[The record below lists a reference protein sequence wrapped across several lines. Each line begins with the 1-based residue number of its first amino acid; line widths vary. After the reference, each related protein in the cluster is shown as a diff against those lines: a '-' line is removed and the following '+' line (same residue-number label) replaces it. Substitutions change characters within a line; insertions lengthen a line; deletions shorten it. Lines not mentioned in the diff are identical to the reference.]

1 VKQLDSKCSGAW
13 PTLITPFDLA
23 GKIDWGAYRTMIEWY
38 IAHGV
43 GGLYANCLSS
53 EMYSLDNEE
62 RVMLASEAVMT
73 ARGRVRVAAT
83 GNLGE
88 TTEDHLALCRRMA
101 GTGVDV
107 VMLVVPPFHNSDT
120 ALESYYLAMAE
131 KVDAP
136 LGLYECPVPRRYHL
150 GVDLVAKLAHS
161 GRFAAYK
168 ETSENLE
175 KIIALQRATENTPLS
190 VLQACS
196 SYLLESVRAGGL
208 GSMCIAA
215 IHLPDLVAA
224 VIEKARSGDADA
236 ERLQS
241 TLCALHLAQR
251 AAHPQGSKYL
261 LCKRGLPI
269 SAHCRLHNAVLS
281 AEAMQALDY
290 AARTWFTENGSLRVL
305 VG

>member
-1 VKQLDSKCSGAW
+1 M
-13 PTLITPFDLA
+13 ITPFAED

-62 RVMLASEAVMT
+62 RVMLASEAVKI
-73 ARGRVRVAAT
+73 ANGRVRVAAT

-88 TTEDHLALCRRMA
+88 TSAEHLKLCQKMA

-107 VMLVVPPFHNSDT
+107 VMLLVPPFHDND
-120 ALESYYLAMAE
+120 ADLKRYYFEMAA

-136 LGLYECPVPRRYHL
+136 LGLYECPVPRAYHL
-150 GVDLVAKLAHS
+150 GVDLVRTLAQS

-175 KIIALQRATENTPLS
+175 KICALLNATENTPLS

-196 SYLLESVRAGGL
+196 SYLLESVHAGGL
-208 GSMCIAA
+208 GTMCIAA
-215 IHLPDLVAA
+215 IHLPDLIAA
-224 VIEKARSGDADA
+224 IVEKGRAGDPDA

-241 TLCALHLAQR
+241 AHSAMHLAQR
-251 AAHPQGSKYL
+251 AVHPQGSKYL
-261 LCKRGLPI
+261 LHKRGLPI
-269 SAHCRLHNAVLS
+269 SARCRRQNAELS
-281 AEAMQALDY
+281 AETRVVLDY
-290 AARTWFTENGSLRVL
+290 AAREWFTEDGKLRVL
-305 VG
+305 VH